1 MTRAQPPHRTRTPS
15 ADVTDSLLDAAL
27 GLLAEGGMDAITV
40 RAVAAD
46 AGVAPMGV
54 YSRFGGKDGLLE
66 ALFVAGFDGLGAAI
80 NGASGPDAVARLRNG
95 CRAYRVFAVEHPHHY
110 QLMFEQMLELEL
122 APESLDRA
130 AATFGQLVGRVE
142 DAMAAGQLGAGDSV
156 DAAQQVWSAMHGA
169 VSLEIAGITFSN
181 DPARTFDA
189 MLDSLLRGLA
199 TG

>member
-1 MTRAQPPHRTRTPS
+1 
-15 ADVTDSLLDAAL
+15 
-27 GLLAEGGMDAITV
+27 
-40 RAVAAD
+40 
-46 AGVAPMGV
+46 
-54 YSRFGGKDGLLE
+54 
-66 ALFVAGFDGLGAAI
+66 
-80 NGASGPDAVARLRNG
+80 
-95 CRAYRVFAVEHPHHY
+95 
-110 QLMFEQMLELEL
+110 MLELEL